1 MGEYANS
8 GGRWTANLNP
18 NEPVELTFVPDA
30 IPTTVLS
37 SISTDNIPL
46 LSYAANQDLDQRLAN
61 NRPSSSRLVD
71 LMRNRPDTPIPHLQL
86 LQSQGLILTLF

>member
-8 GGRWTANLNP
+8 GGRWIANLNP

-30 IPTTVLS
+30 VPTNVLS
-37 SISTDNIPL
+37 STTDNPL

-61 NRPSSSRLVD
+61 NRPSTSRIVD
-71 LMRNRPDTPIPHLQL
+71 LMRNRPDTPVPHLQF
-86 LQSQGLILTLF
+86 LQHEGLI